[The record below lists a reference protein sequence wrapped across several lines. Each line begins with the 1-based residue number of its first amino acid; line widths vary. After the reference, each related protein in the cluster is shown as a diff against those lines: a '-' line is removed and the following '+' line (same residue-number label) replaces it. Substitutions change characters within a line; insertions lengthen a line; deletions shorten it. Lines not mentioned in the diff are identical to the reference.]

1 MRRRILTV
9 LIIATIAFIW
19 IHSMIQTEI
28 SAQESGWVMELIRPF
43 LELFAG
49 KGMVT
54 QHMVRKLAHFSE
66 FFLLG
71 AELTLYGMFF
81 SKGGRVKDERRAAA
95 VFLKSALFGLAAAA
109 VDEIIQIFAKR
120 GPQVKDVLLDF
131 TGVLA
136 GTLLIILICGI
147 AGRIRNRHEKEERW
161 QERQTRS

>member
-43 LELFAG
+43 LELFVG

-81 SKGGRVKDERRAAA
+81 AKSCRVKDGRRAVV
-95 VFLKSALFGLAAAA
+95 VFLKSALSGLAVAAA
-109 VDEIIQIFAKR
+109 DEIIQIFAKR

-136 GTLLIILICGI
+136 GTLLVILISGI
-147 AGRIRNRHEKEERW
+147 AGHIRNRHDKEERW
-161 QERQTRS
+161 QEKQTRS